1 MRVDRS
7 RCIARIVFAVA
18 VCLTLVSTAGA
29 AETFDRM
36 VIFGDSL
43 SDPGNH
49 FVEFGITAQPP
60 YEPLPDFPY
69 GIGGHHFSNGP
80 TWAERLT
87 RALAMPTS
95 GKPALRAPGVFTN
108 YAVGRARARAGA
120 PEFSQFDLGTQVQRF
135 LADFGPGAP
144 SNALYVIWIGAND
157 FDDALAAL
165 QTNPAE
171 TFAILDAGVRA
182 IAYNVGMLAASGARN
197 FLILNLPDPTF
208 APIVRALD
216 PEVQTIVRQLWGM
229 YNGAIDGAV
238 AQLGALPGVRLDR
251 FDVNAVFTEIV
262 ATHGDGELSNVTDP
276 CLSFGMT
283 TDAVCTHPSQYL
295 FWDGAH
301 PTTTGHRLIT
311 EAALRLFESA
321 SESHTDDALRTRR

>member
-1 MRVDRS
+1 
-7 RCIARIVFAVA
+7 VFAVA
-18 VCLTLVSTAGA
+18 VCLTLASTAGA

-95 GKPALRAPGVFTN
+95 GKPALREPGVFTN

-157 FDDALAAL
+157 FDDAVHDANPAAVFEAAL
-165 QTNPAE
+165 T
-171 TFAILDAGVRA
+171 A
-182 IAYNVGMLAASGARN
+182 IADNVTALWMAGARH
-197 FLILNLPDPTF
+197 FMIPNLPDPALTPLVRMF
-208 APIVRALD
+208 ASEAQALAATEAEIV
-216 PEVQTIVRQLWGM
+216 
-229 YNGAIDGAV
+229 YNGLLDGV
-238 AQLGALPGVRLDR
+238 VTQLRGLPGVQIIS
-251 FDVNAVFTEIV
+251 FDVKSVFNHIV
-262 ATHGDGELSNVTDP
+262 ETHGDGELSNVTDP

-283 TDAVCTHPSQYL
+283 TDAVCKHPSQYL

-301 PTTTGHRLIT
+301 PTTAGHRLIA
-311 EAALRLFESA
+311 EAARRLFESA